1 MRRALV
7 LAITLASGLAPAH
20 VAPSVDDN
28 NRYLK
33 VTPLGDRVRLA
44 YTVFFGEVPGATA
57 RQSIDT
63 NRDGSISGAEAD
75 SFGTRVAGDVAAALE
90 VTIDG
95 GPTKVAWSQLDV
107 GMGSPKTAAGAFS
120 IDMVAYF
127 CLPAARGQHAV
138 RVRDRYRIARPGET
152 EVKVEDSP
160 GITVHHAR
168 IGAADDPTHD
178 YRFVGPGGPLSDD
191 GLDVSFTAGEAAQI
205 SGTCGTTT
213 KPRTIPTL
221 AIVGAA
227 AVLGFVLAAIV
238 VLVRR
243 HKRRT

>member
-7 LAITLASGLAPAH
+7 LAITLASRAAPAH

-44 YTVFFGEVPGATA
+44 YTVFFGEVPGATT

-63 NRDGSISGAEAD
+63 NRDGSISESEGQT
-75 SFGTRVAGDVAAALE
+75 FGTKLATDVAAALD

-95 GPTKVAWSQLDV
+95 GPTKVTWSQVDV
-107 GMGSPKTAAGAFS
+107 GMGSPQTAAGAFS
-120 IDMVAYF
+120 IDMVVYF
-127 CLPAARGQHAV
+127 CLPSPRGKHAV
-138 RVRDRYRIARPGET
+138 LIADRFRIPRPGET

-160 GITVHHAR
+160 GITIHHAR
-168 IGAADDPTHD
+168 IGAVDDPAHD

-191 GLDVSFTAGEAAQI
+191 GLAVSFTAGDHAQL
-205 SGTCGTTT
+205 SGTCKAVASSGSL
-213 KPRTIPTL
+213 PRGL
-221 AIVGAA
+221 IVGMA
-227 AVLGFVLAAIV
+227 AVLGFVLAGVV

-243 HKRRT
+243 RHRRT